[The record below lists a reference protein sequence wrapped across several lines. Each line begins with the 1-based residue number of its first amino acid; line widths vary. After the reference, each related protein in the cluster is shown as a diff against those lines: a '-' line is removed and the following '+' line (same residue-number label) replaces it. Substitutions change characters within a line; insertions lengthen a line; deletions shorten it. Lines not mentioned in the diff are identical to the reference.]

1 MNRILNKY
9 ILNIILLFSLVISSS
24 SLKSQIVDGI
34 AAIVGDEIILKSE
47 VDQFAQTQ
55 ALRMRI
61 DPSRNPNRYQ
71 SIWRKT
77 LETMI
82 DQKILLDRAELDS
95 IEVSEKEVE
104 QALNQQIDGIIERVG
119 SREKAEEI
127 LGYPISK
134 LRRNYREEIRKQRL
148 VEKIQQQKFN
158 DITVGRREVEEFF
171 SQYADSLPE
180 INPGVKIS
188 HILIEIKAGSNA
200 DSLAL
205 NKIDSILTTIK
216 SGEDFSELASL
227 YSDDT
232 NSALNGGELGFM
244 KRGTLVPEFEE
255 AAYSLSPGDI
265 SEIVRTEFGYHII
278 KLIERRG
285 ERINVKHILIMPKTG
300 KYDEDKVVILLKDL
314 RARIISGESFEDVA
328 GEYSDDPEVALNN
341 GNLGW
346 YDLTSLSIPQ
356 FAEVLD
362 TLKVGNISKPIK
374 TDYGYHIIKSID
386 IREGGKLTL
395 EDNWYEL
402 ESIVIR
408 NKRLQVYN
416 EWLDSIRD
424 EVYIDIKM

>member
-1 MNRILNKY
+1 MKPILSKY
-9 ILNIILLFSLVISSS
+9 IFLIIIIFSFIISSG
-24 SLKSQIVDGI
+24 SLKSQVVDGI
-34 AAIVGDEIILKSE
+34 AAVVGDEIILKSE

-61 DPSRNPNRYQ
+61 DPSRSPSMYQ

-77 LETMI
+77 LNTMI

-104 QALNQQIDGIIERVG
+104 QALNQQIDAIIQRVG

-127 LGYPISK
+127 IGYPLSR

-148 VEKIQQQKFN
+148 VEKIQQLKFN
-158 DITVGRREVEEFF
+158 NISVGRREVEDFF
-171 SQYADSLPE
+171 YQYADSLPE
-180 INPGVKIS
+180 INPAVKIS
-188 HILIEIKAGSNA
+188 HILIEIRAGSNA
-200 DSLAL
+200 DSTAYH
-205 NKIDSILTTIK
+205 KIDSLLTLIK
-216 SGEDFSELASL
+216 SGEEFSELASI

-255 AAYSLSPGDI
+255 AAYSLSPGNI
-265 SEIVRTEFGYHII
+265 SGIIKTEFGYHII

-285 ERINVKHILIMPKTG
+285 ERINVKHILVMQKTS
-300 KYDEDKVVILLKDL
+300 KYDEEKVVKTLNEL
-314 RARIISGESFEDVA
+314 RARAQSGESFEDLA
-328 GEYSDDPEVALNN
+328 TKFSDDPDVASNM

-346 YDLTSLSIPQ
+346 YDLSSLSIPQ
-356 FAEVLD
+356 FAQVLD
-362 TLKVGNISKPIK
+362 TLKVGNISKPFK
-374 TDYGYHIIKSID
+374 TDFGFHIMKSIE

-395 EDNWYEL
+395 KDNWYEL
-402 ESIVIR
+402 ESMVIR
-408 NKRLQVYN
+408 NKRLEVYN
-416 EWLDSIRD
+416 DWLKSIRG

>member
-104 QALNQQIDGIIERVG
+104 QALNEQIDGIIERVG

-265 SEIVRTEFGYHII
+265 SDIVRTEFGYHII

-328 GEYSDDPEVALNN
+328 GEYSDDPEVAINN

>member
-104 QALNQQIDGIIERVG
+104 QALNEQIDGIIERVG
-119 SREKAEEI
+119 SREKGEEI

-328 GEYSDDPEVALNN
+328 GEYSDDPEVAINN

-346 YDLTSLSIPQ
+346 YDLKSLSIPQ

-395 EDNWYEL
+395 EENWYEL

>member
-1 MNRILNKY
+1 MNRISNKY
-9 ILNIILLFSLVISSS
+9 TLNIILLFSLVISSS

-61 DPSRNPNRYQ
+61 DPSRNPSRYQ

-104 QALNQQIDGIIERVG
+104 QALNQQIDGIIQRVG

-200 DSLAL
+200 DSIAL

-216 SGEDFSELASL
+216 SGGDFSELASL

-328 GEYSDDPEVALNN
+328 GEYSDDPEVAINN

-356 FAEVLD
+356 FVEVLD

-374 TDYGYHIIKSID
+374 TDYGYHIIKSIE

-395 EDNWYEL
+395 KDNWYEL

>member
-104 QALNQQIDGIIERVG
+104 QALNEQIDGIIERVG

-328 GEYSDDPEVALNN
+328 GEYSDDPEVAINN

-408 NKRLQVYN
+408 NKRLQVYD

>member
-104 QALNQQIDGIIERVG
+104 QALNQQIDGIIQRVG

-200 DSLAL
+200 DSIAL

-216 SGEDFSELASL
+216 SGGDFSELASL

-255 AAYSLSPGDI
+255 AAYSLSPGEI

-328 GEYSDDPEVALNN
+328 GEYSDDPEVAVNN

-356 FAEVLD
+356 FVEVLD

-374 TDYGYHIIKSID
+374 TDYGYHIIKSIE

-395 EDNWYEL
+395 KDNWYEL

>member
-104 QALNQQIDGIIERVG
+104 QALNEQIDGIIERVG

-328 GEYSDDPEVALNN
+328 GEYSDDPEVAINN

>member
-1 MNRILNKY
+1 MNRISNKY
-9 ILNIILLFSLVISSS
+9 TLNIILLFSLVISSS

-61 DPSRNPNRYQ
+61 DPSRNPSRYQ

-104 QALNQQIDGIIERVG
+104 QALNQQIDGIIQRVG

-200 DSLAL
+200 DSIAL

-216 SGEDFSELASL
+216 SGGDFSELASL

-255 AAYSLSPGDI
+255 AAYSLSPGEI

-328 GEYSDDPEVALNN
+328 GEYSDDPEVAINN

-356 FAEVLD
+356 FVEVLD

-374 TDYGYHIIKSID
+374 TDYGYHIIKSIE

-395 EDNWYEL
+395 KDNWYEL

>member
-104 QALNQQIDGIIERVG
+104 QALNEQIDGIIERVG

-255 AAYSLSPGDI
+255 AAYSLSPGEI

-328 GEYSDDPEVALNN
+328 GEYSDDPEVAINN

>member
-104 QALNQQIDGIIERVG
+104 QALNEQIDGIIERVG

-328 GEYSDDPEVALNN
+328 GEYSDDPEVAINK

-362 TLKVGNISKPIK
+362 TLIVGNISKPIK

-408 NKRLQVYN
+408 NKRLQVYD

>member
-1 MNRILNKY
+1 MNRISNKY
-9 ILNIILLFSLVISSS
+9 IFNIILLFSLVISSS

>member
-61 DPSRNPNRYQ
+61 DPSRNPSRYQ
-71 SIWRKT
+71 SLWRKT

-95 IEVSEKEVE
+95 IEVSEKEIE
-104 QALNQQIDGIIERVG
+104 QSLNQQIDGIIQRVG

-148 VEKIQQQKFN
+148 VEKIQQLKFN

-200 DSLAL
+200 DSIAL

-244 KRGTLVPEFEE
+244 KRGTLVSEFEE

-265 SEIVRTEFGYHII
+265 SGIVRTEFGYHII

-314 RARIISGESFEDVA
+314 RTRIISGELFEDVA
-328 GEYSDDPEVALNN
+328 GEYSDDPEVAVNN

-346 YDLTSLSIPQ
+346 YDLSSLSIPQ

-362 TLKVGNISKPIK
+362 TLIVGNISKPIK
-374 TDYGYHIIKSID
+374 TDYGYHIVKSIE

-395 EDNWYEL
+395 KDNWYEL

>member
-104 QALNQQIDGIIERVG
+104 QALNEQIDGIIERVG

-255 AAYSLSPGDI
+255 AAYSLSPGEI

-328 GEYSDDPEVALNN
+328 GEYSDDPEVAVNN

-356 FAEVLD
+356 FVEVLD

-374 TDYGYHIIKSID
+374 TDYGYHIIKSIE

-395 EDNWYEL
+395 KDNWYEL

>member
-1 MNRILNKY
+1 MNRISNKY
-9 ILNIILLFSLVISSS
+9 ILNIILLLSLVISSS

-104 QALNQQIDGIIERVG
+104 QALNEQIDGIIERVG

-328 GEYSDDPEVALNN
+328 GEYSDDPEVAINN

>member
-1 MNRILNKY
+1 MNRISNKY

-61 DPSRNPNRYQ
+61 DPSRNPSRYQ

-104 QALNQQIDGIIERVG
+104 QALNQQIDGIIQRVG

-127 LGYPISK
+127 LGYPISR

-205 NKIDSILTTIK
+205 KKIDSILTTIK

-255 AAYSLSPGDI
+255 AAYSLSPGEI

-300 KYDEDKVVILLKDL
+300 KYDEDKVVTLLKDL

-328 GEYSDDPEVALNN
+328 SEYSDDPEVAINN

-362 TLKVGNISKPIK
+362 TLIVGNISKPIK

-395 EDNWYEL
+395 KDNWYEL

-408 NKRLQVYN
+408 NKRLQVYS

>member
-1 MNRILNKY
+1 MNHTLNRY
-9 ILNIILLFSLVISSS
+9 ILNIIIIFSFVISSS
-24 SLKSQIVDGI
+24 SLKSQVVDGI

-61 DPSRNPNRYQ
+61 DPSRSPSMFQ

-77 LETMI
+77 LNTMI

-104 QALNQQIDGIIERVG
+104 QALNQQIDGIIQRVG

-134 LRRNYREEIRKQRL
+134 LRRNYRDEIRKQRL

-180 INPGVKIS
+180 INPGIKIS

-200 DSLAL
+200 DSIAL

-216 SGEDFSELASL
+216 SGEDFAELASL

-255 AAYSLSPGDI
+255 AAYSLSPGEI

-285 ERINVKHILIMPKTG
+285 ERINVKHILVMPKTG

-328 GEYSDDPEVALNN
+328 GEYSDDPEVAVNN

-346 YDLTSLSIPQ
+346 YDLSSLSIPQ

-362 TLKVGNISKPIK
+362 TLIVGNISKPIK
-374 TDYGYHIIKSID
+374 TDYGYHIIKSIE

-395 EDNWYEL
+395 KDNWYEL

-408 NKRLQVYN
+408 NKRLQIYN

>member
-1 MNRILNKY
+1 MNRISNKY
-9 ILNIILLFSLVISSS
+9 TLNIILLFSLVISSS

-61 DPSRNPNRYQ
+61 DPSRNPSRYQ

-104 QALNQQIDGIIERVG
+104 QALNQQIDGIIQRVG

-200 DSLAL
+200 DSIAL

-216 SGEDFSELASL
+216 SGGDFSELASL

-255 AAYSLSPGDI
+255 AAYSLSPGEI

-328 GEYSDDPEVALNN
+328 GEYSDDPEVAVNN

-356 FAEVLD
+356 FVEVLD

-374 TDYGYHIIKSID
+374 TDYGYHIIKSIE

-395 EDNWYEL
+395 KDNWYEL

>member
-200 DSLAL
+200 DSIAL

-255 AAYSLSPGDI
+255 AAYSLSPGEI

-285 ERINVKHILIMPKTG
+285 DRINVKHILIMPKTG

-328 GEYSDDPEVALNN
+328 GEYSDDPEVAVNN

-346 YDLTSLSIPQ
+346 YDLSSLSIPQ

-362 TLKVGNISKPIK
+362 TLIVGNISKPIK
-374 TDYGYHIIKSID
+374 TEYGYHIIKSIE

-395 EDNWYEL
+395 KDNWYEL

-408 NKRLQVYN
+408 NKKLQIYN

>member
-1 MNRILNKY
+1 MNKY

-104 QALNQQIDGIIERVG
+104 QALNEQIDGIIERVG

-328 GEYSDDPEVALNN
+328 GEYSDDPEVAINN

-408 NKRLQVYN
+408 NKRLQVYD

>member
-227 YSDDT
+227 YSDDA

-328 GEYSDDPEVALNN
+328 GEYSDDPEVAVNN

-346 YDLTSLSIPQ
+346 YDLSSLSIPQ

-362 TLKVGNISKPIK
+362 TLIVGNISKPIK

-395 EDNWYEL
+395 EENWYEL

>member
-1 MNRILNKY
+1 MNRISNKY
-9 ILNIILLFSLVISSS
+9 TLNIILLFSLVISSS

-61 DPSRNPNRYQ
+61 DPSRNPSRYQ

-104 QALNQQIDGIIERVG
+104 QALNQQIDGIIQRVG

-200 DSLAL
+200 DSIAL

-216 SGEDFSELASL
+216 SGGDFSELASL

-255 AAYSLSPGDI
+255 AAYSLLPGEI

-328 GEYSDDPEVALNN
+328 GEYSDDPEVAVNN

-356 FAEVLD
+356 FVEVLD

-374 TDYGYHIIKSID
+374 TDYGYHIIKSIE

-395 EDNWYEL
+395 KDNWYEL

>member
-328 GEYSDDPEVALNN
+328 GEYSDDPEVAINN

>member
-104 QALNQQIDGIIERVG
+104 QALNEQIDGIIERVG

-171 SQYADSLPE
+171 SQYTDSLPE

-328 GEYSDDPEVALNN
+328 GEYSDDPEVAINN

>member
-104 QALNQQIDGIIERVG
+104 QALNEQIDGIIERVG

-180 INPGVKIS
+180 INSGVKIS

-328 GEYSDDPEVALNN
+328 GEYSDDPEVAINN

-408 NKRLQVYN
+408 NKRLQVYD

>member
-1 MNRILNKY
+1 M
-9 ILNIILLFSLVISSS
+9 SQVI
-24 SLKSQIVDGI
+24 DGI

-47 VDQFAQTQ
+47 VDQIAQTQ

-61 DPSRNPNRYQ
+61 DPSRSPSMYQ

-77 LETMI
+77 LDTMI

-104 QALNQQIDGIIERVG
+104 QALNQQIDGIIQRVG
-119 SREKAEEI
+119 SIEKAEEI
-127 LGYPISK
+127 IGYPLSR

-148 VEKIQQQKFN
+148 VEKIQQKKFT
-158 DITVGRREVEEFF
+158 DITVGRREVEEFYDL
-171 SQYADSLPE
+171 YADSLPE

-188 HILIEIKAGSNA
+188 HILLEVRAGSNA
-200 DSLAL
+200 DSLAF
-205 NKIDSILTTIK
+205 NKIDSILTLIK
-216 SGEDFSELASL
+216 SGEEFSKLASE

-232 NSALNGGELGFM
+232 NSALSGGELGFM
-244 KRGTLVPEFEE
+244 KRGTLVAEFEE
-255 AAYSLSPGDI
+255 AAYSLEPGGI

-278 KLIERRG
+278 KLLERRG

-300 KYDEDKVVILLKDL
+300 KYDEEKVVVKLKEL
-314 RARIISGESFEDVA
+314 RTRIISGESFEDLA
-328 GEYSDDPEVALNN
+328 GEYSDDPEVSVNN

-362 TLKVGNISKPIK
+362 TLIVGNISKPIK
-374 TDYGYHIIKSID
+374 TDYGYHIVKSID

-395 EDNWYEL
+395 KDNWYEL

-408 NKRLQVYN
+408 NKRLKVYN

>member
-61 DPSRNPNRYQ
+61 DPSRNPSRYQ

-104 QALNQQIDGIIERVG
+104 QALNQQIDGIIQRVG

-200 DSLAL
+200 DSIAL

-216 SGEDFSELASL
+216 SGGDFSELASL

-255 AAYSLSPGDI
+255 AAYSLSPGEI

-328 GEYSDDPEVALNN
+328 GEYSDDPEVAVNN

-356 FAEVLD
+356 FVEVLD

-374 TDYGYHIIKSID
+374 TDYGYHIIKSIE

-395 EDNWYEL
+395 KDNWYEL